1 MRGQYLI
8 TKNKALVEIPGFFY
22 FMDKEKLREERI
34 ELLKRLRLIEKQLSI
49 KPTMLGLDE
58 IRDKVNEFTG
68 INVENIGTK
77 GNMKTKIAK
86 QLFWR
91 VAFNHSYSGTLL
103 SEYCGMKSRFSA
115 INGRYLH
122 IEKCKK
128 DKSVLFDWNRF
139 KETL

>member
-1 MRGQYLI
+1 
-8 TKNKALVEIPGFFY
+8 
-22 FMDKEKLREERI
+22 MDKEKLREERI

-49 KPTMLGLDE
+49 KPTRLGLDE
-58 IRDKVNEFTG
+58 IRDKVKEFTG

-77 GNMKTKIAK
+77 GNVKTKIAK